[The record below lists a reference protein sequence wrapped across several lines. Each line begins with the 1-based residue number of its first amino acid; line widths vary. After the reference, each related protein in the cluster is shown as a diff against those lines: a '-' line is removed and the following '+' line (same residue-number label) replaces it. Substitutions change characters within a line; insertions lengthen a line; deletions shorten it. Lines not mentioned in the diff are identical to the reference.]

1 MQTAQ
6 FCTGLVAQ
14 GICDVWLQSYA
25 LAGIQCAAGVTG
37 AAGAGGAADA
47 GGAAGASGQGGLDGG
62 ANGLPACA
70 ILTRPQDPTDGGIS
84 VTSGTCNTLPLSGKP
99 VPPDT
104 LIAVDAGARVDGGG
118 IETPVGGQILDGD
131 YEFVGWFDNSAGGPS
146 RRELRVFGGG
156 TYIEWA
162 ATIAGAGS
170 GGTDLVI
177 KYDTTASATGHTL
190 TFLSYNCG
198 NQIGDG
204 SYGYSA
210 SGDELTF
217 FDNAETLPPG
227 PLVAVDTYRRTC
239 TRP

>member
-37 AAGAGGAADA
+37 AAGVGGTADA
-47 GGAAGASGQGGLDGG
+47 GQGGLDG
-62 ANGLPACA
+62 ATNGLPACE

-84 VTSGTCNTLPLSGKP
+84 VTSGTCNTLPLSGTP
-99 VPPDT
+99 VSPGA
-104 LIAVDAGARVDGGG
+104 LIAVDAGARVGGGG

-131 YEFVGWFDNSAGGPS
+131 YEFVSWLDNAASSPS

-170 GGTDLVI
+170 GGSDLVI
-177 KYDTTASATGHTL
+177 KYDTTASAAGHTL
-190 TFLSYNCG
+190 TFLSYTCG

-217 FDNAETLPPG
+217 FNNTESLQPG
-227 PLVAVDTYRRTC
+227 TLVAVDSYRRTC
-239 TRP
+239 MRP